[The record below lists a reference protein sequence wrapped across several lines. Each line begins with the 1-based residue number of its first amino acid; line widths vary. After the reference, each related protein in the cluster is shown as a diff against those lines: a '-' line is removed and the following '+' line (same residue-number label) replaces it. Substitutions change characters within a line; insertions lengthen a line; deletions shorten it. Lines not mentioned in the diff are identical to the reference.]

1 MKTKYFDKGIYK
13 EGLLQL
19 KTPAFICFVI
29 TLAFELLSII
39 SNLII
44 KGIEK
49 ESDFVAEV
57 LTTSNAALV
66 SYSNATMIV
75 FVFTPIFAFLLFK
88 FLFKRKECDFY
99 HALWVKRETLYT
111 SFGLSAFTV
120 SAGLVVFDL
129 VFVAL
134 ARVILFNGFKL
145 SSFLPNLLN
154 LVVASALII
163 SVIMLSCSISGRFF
177 SALVTSVVILL
188 YPRIFMSVIIW
199 TIRLSVPSLDSTK
212 FDYLLGNKFNVI
224 TGGLFNG
231 YTFYGSVFYSL
242 VLAGIY
248 FAIGMYLFKHRKSEQ
263 AQTPGSLKTAQV
275 IFRTAFC
282 MIFCLPAIII
292 IYTITIESRKYEL
305 DEGSLLVATLGIIIL
320 YFFAILSYFLYEIFT
335 KRKLS
340 AKAILQ
346 FGWVLL
352 INVVLIVSLFAT
364 EKIVTSYNPDAQ
376 KVDTITIYKAS
387 DGNDIF
393 MDAVD
398 SYIGDNAY
406 ETNGAYAEQQLIEK
420 FVTGRKT
427 SDKEAIKI
435 ACDAFKNYKD
445 SKYSDP
451 YDNAWHVGEGVTYIT
466 IGFTDGLKTT
476 YRQFHILEDDLY
488 AIINT
493 LDLDDNA
500 IANSMPKQEDIKS
513 VMINPHYSHDIT
525 GSIAGKEALEVYKTA
540 VQEIGNVPVAESV
553 VRLFTDDYFCYF
565 ATVTDNQN
573 RTYYLPI
580 YEDKM
585 PKTVEQLT
593 QAKVN
598 KATERDY
605 RLLKEVFENY
615 DDEDSYAYYD
625 LTINSG
631 EYYELDQANYDVF
644 LDYLKTDGKVAGKG
658 KRIFKI
664 AFENDYEE
672 TGEIYFYAEESWLQ
686 KLCSEQYSIDSSYD
700 Y

>member
-242 VLAGIY
+242 VLAGIC

-292 IYTITIESRKYEL
+292 IYTITIESREIEL

-352 INVVLIVSLFAT
+352 INVALIVSLFAT

-398 SYIGDNAY
+398 SYIGDNAD

-420 FVTGRKT
+420 LVTGRKT
-427 SDKEAIKI
+427 SDKKAIKL
-435 ACDAFKNYKD
+435 ACDAFEEYKIRKNNYTISYHSED
-445 SKYSDP
+445 
-451 YDNAWHVGEGVTYIT
+451 VTNIT
-466 IGFTDGLKTT
+466 VGFTDGLTTT

-513 VMINPHYSHDIT
+513 VVINPYYSYNDFSSVT
-525 GSIAGKEALEVYKTA
+525 GKEALEVYKTA

-553 VRLFTDDYFCYF
+553 VRLFTDDYFSYF

-585 PKTVEQLT
+585 TNSVENLM
-593 QAKVN
+593 QAKVDESG
-598 KATERDY
+598 EREY
-605 RLLKEVFENY
+605 KLLKEVFENY

-625 LTINSG
+625 LTVNSG
-631 EYYELDQANYDVF
+631 EYYELDEGNYDVF
-644 LDYLKTDGKVAGKG
+644 LDYIKTDGKVAGKG

>member
-88 FLFKRKECDFY
+88 FLFKRKDCDFY

-154 LVVASALII
+154 LVVAAALII

-292 IYTITIESRKYEL
+292 IYAITIESREIEL

-406 ETNGAYAEQQLIEK
+406 VTNGAYAEQQLIEK
-420 FVTGRKT
+420 LVTGRKT

-435 ACDAFKNYKD
+435 ACDAFKNYKN

-451 YDNAWHVGEGVTYIT
+451 YDNAWYAGEGVTYIT
-466 IGFTDGLKTT
+466 VGFTDGLTTT

-513 VMINPHYSHDIT
+513 VMINPYYSYDIT
-525 GSIAGKEALEVYKTA
+525 VSVTGKEALEVYKTA

-553 VRLFTDDYFCYF
+553 ERLFTDDYFCYF

-580 YEDKM
+580 YDDKM
-585 PKTVEQLT
+585 PKTVENIT
-593 QAKVN
+593 QAKVDE
-598 KATERDY
+598 ATEKDY

-631 EYYELDQANYDVF
+631 EYYELDEGNYDVF
-644 LDYLKTDGKVAGKG
+644 LDYIKTDGKVAGKG

-664 AFENDYEE
+664 EFENDYEE
-672 TGEIYFYAEESWLQ
+672 TGKIYFYAEESWILE
-686 KLCSEQYSIDSSYD
+686 LCSEQYSIDSSYD